1 MVNLSLSFVEYKTFI
16 TLASETPFVPKW
28 NGKTKTFLVE
38 VPIEFAT
45 KYGY

>member
-1 MVNLSLSFVEYKTFI
+1 MVNLSLSFAEYKTFI
-16 TLASETPFVPKW
+16 TLASETRFIPQW
-28 NGKTKTFLVE
+28 NGKTKSFNVE